1 MKSLKEYETRINV
14 APQNM
19 CDGSM
24 KDKDLI
30 VLLTDMFAGKCMDA
44 SFITSVH
51 SIKKR
56 SMKTVDKS
64 DLAGGGAIHV
74 RFCARAITHPTGSVL
89 VGCEV
94 MNIERDGMITCR
106 YDHAIVHI
114 KGNRNFS
121 PSKGDLVIAQVLET
135 GYPVDST
142 NMSIGARPFSIPLK
156 AHLKLVKPAVLGE
169 VEVELLSRK
178 LVELEE
184 IKKQYEDVD
193 KPIAKFFEDM
203 FYPMKNHELYY
214 TMNVNNKKGVV
225 LKTSYESYDIEK
237 LVEAAISQSAPFK
250 LDVPIALMRHAAVPK
265 QLPHVLVL
273 NIDKVRGMKTIKDP
287 MVDSTKFNTRVIAA
301 PFAASLLEMLA
312 DYCDYMNLIVRCC
325 SVYNTEA
332 IRKSNSKLWSV
343 YNQIKLS

>member
-30 VLLTDMFAGKCMDA
+30 MILTEKFAGKCMDA
-44 SFITSVH
+44 SFITSIH

-106 YDHAIVHI
+106 YEHAIVHI

-142 NMSIGARPFSIPLK
+142 NMSIAARPFSIPLK
-156 AHLKLVKPAVLGE
+156 AHLKLVKPAVLVE

-184 IKKQYEDVD
+184 IKKAYDDLD
-193 KPIAKFFEDM
+193 KSVAKFFEDM
-203 FYPMKNHELYY
+203 FYPMKSTETYY
-214 TMNVNNKKGVV
+214 TMNNKKTPV
-225 LKTSYESYDIEK
+225 LKTSYESYDVEK

-250 LDVPIALMRHAAVPK
+250 TDTPIALLRHAAVPK
-265 QLPHVLVL
+265 QFPHVLVL
-273 NIDKVRGMKTIKDP
+273 SIDKVRGMKTIKDP
-287 MVDSTKFNTRVIAA
+287 MVDSAKFDTKVIAS
-301 PFAASLLEMLA
+301 PFAATLLELLS
-312 DYCDYMNLIVRCC
+312 DYCDYMNLIARCC
-325 SVYNTEA
+325 AVYNTEA
-332 IRKSNSKLWSV
+332 IRKNNSKLWSV
-343 YNQIKLS
+343 YSSIKL